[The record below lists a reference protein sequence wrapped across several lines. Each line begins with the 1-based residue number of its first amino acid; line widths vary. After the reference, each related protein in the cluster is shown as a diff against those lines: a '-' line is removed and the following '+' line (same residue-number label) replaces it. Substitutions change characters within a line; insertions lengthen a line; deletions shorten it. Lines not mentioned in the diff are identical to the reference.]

1 MSRRRTPAAAT
12 PLQTAAKAGEL
23 AAASAEVIGRRLADV
38 ARVGG
43 VDPVEATLMV
53 TEKAEAFA
61 LAGLA
66 VAPHVTQA
74 GVAAARHLSDET
86 SRALDHARSLATATP
101 AEAVSLQAN
110 WWFGAVGRS
119 AAFWTAFG
127 ATTAAAGAAALAPVH
142 KTAVANRKRLR
153 K

>member
-1 MSRRRTPAAAT
+1 MTRRNRASSPMA
-12 PLQTAAKAGEL
+12 TAAKAGEL
-23 AAASAEVIGRRLADV
+23 AAASAEVIGRRLADA
-38 ARVGG
+38 ARAGS

-66 VAPHVTQA
+66 VAPHMASA
-74 GVAAARHLSDET
+74 GLAAAKHATEET
-86 SRALDHARSLATATP
+86 ARAVEHAQSLAGATP
-101 AEAVSLQAN
+101 VEATTMNARY
-110 WWFGAVGRS
+110 WFDAWGRS
-119 AAFWTAFG
+119 AAFWAVLG
-127 ATTAAAGAAALAPVH
+127 AAGTAAAAAALAPVH